1 MLEQELFNSA
11 PYRLSANIMRM
22 LESQRI
28 IDPGETSQQMLTRVT
43 DTLFSPEAQFG
54 TSPAEIAALK
64 VQFAQYVIGGY
75 MIPGTPTL
83 TNAGRRPESA
93 LSSCVVIP
101 VDLRQRTQSEQTIRS
116 YYAQNV
122 GSGFDLSPYDDPVG
136 MITWLNQLAVDETAT
151 GAHDRYIGNMASL
164 HITHPRIVDFINLKR
179 QDGSFPHFNI
189 SVDISQEFMQAVSE
203 NGSFQLTDGTQVD
216 ANELFNTIAECTWLT
231 GDPGILFLDRINDDN
246 PIPAVGRYVT
256 TPPCGEMGLAE
267 GETCQFG
274 YLNLNQFTNNDGQ
287 INYPL
292 LAEVTS
298 LTTRALDNAIEK
310 SLSHYPTAISTNIT
324 AIKRKIGIGVC
335 GLAEM
340 LMKSRL
346 PYDSADARSLARDV
360 LSFVNFVSTK
370 RSVELAGER
379 GSCIAMLDRVQNRYF
394 TESFLEQ
401 KYACRPTNTVSA
413 DDWTGLADTIRTT
426 GKLRNILTTALPPT
440 GRASVLLGVTSAI
453 EPFFNIVDREGNIQP
468 HIATFVR
475 HAIPDIAERAITDAR
490 ANGTFQTLDYI
501 PQPIRELLRTAQEI
515 SPMGHISMVG
525 ALAGTEGVVDE
536 AASKTVNLPKSASVE
551 DIKEIFLLAHNM
563 GLKNIAVYRD
573 KSKAG
578 QPQKL

>member
-1 MLEQELFNSA
+1 MRQQNIIDEHEGPQEL
-11 PYRLSANIMRM
+11 L
-22 LESQRI
+22 
-28 IDPGETSQQMLTRVT
+28 DRVT
-43 DTLFSPEAQFG
+43 HTLFAPEEEFRTPVDEMHKLQ
-54 TSPAEIAALK
+54 L
-64 VQFAQYVIGGY
+64 QFAQYMADGY
-75 MIPGTPTL
+75 VIPGTPTL

-116 YYAQNV
+116 YYAQNM

-164 HITHPRIVDFINLKR
+164 HISHPLIVDFVNLKR

-189 SVDISQEFMQAVSE
+189 SVDISREFMQAVLE
-203 NGSFQLTDGTQVD
+203 NGSFQLTNGIQVD

-231 GDPGILFLDRINDDN
+231 GDPGVLFLDRINDDN

-274 YLNLNQFTNNDGQ
+274 YLNLNQFTSNDGK
-287 INYPL
+287 IDYPS
-292 LAEVTS
+292 LAQVTS
-298 LTTRALDNAIEK
+298 LTTRALDNAIEQ

-346 PYDSADARSLARDV
+346 PYDSEGARSLARDV
-360 LSFVNFVSTK
+360 LSFVNFISTK
-370 RSVELAGER
+370 SSVELAGER
-379 GSCIAMLDRVQNRYF
+379 GSCIAMLDRMQNRYF
-394 TESFLEQ
+394 TEPFLEQ
-401 KYACRPTNTVSA
+401 KYASRPTNTVSA
-413 DDWTGLADTIRTT
+413 DDWTELADTIRTT
-426 GKLRNILTTALPPT
+426 GNLRNILTTALPPT
-440 GRASVLLGVTSAI
+440 GRASVILGVTSAI
-453 EPFFNIVDREGNIQP
+453 EPFFNIVDRNGNIQP
-468 HIATFVR
+468 HIAAFIR
-475 HAIPDIAERAITDAR
+475 REIPDIADQALNDAR
-490 ANGTFQTLDYI
+490 AQRTFQGLDYV
-501 PQPIRELLRTAQEI
+501 PQYVRELLRTAQEI
-515 SPMGHISMVG
+515 SPMGHILMVG
-525 ALAGTEGVVDE
+525 ALAGTQGVVDE
-536 AASKTVNLPKSASVE
+536 AASKTVNLPTNATVE
-551 DIKEIFLLAHNM
+551 DVRNIFLTAYEL

-573 KSKAG
+573 NSKMG
-578 QPQKL
+578 QPNKL